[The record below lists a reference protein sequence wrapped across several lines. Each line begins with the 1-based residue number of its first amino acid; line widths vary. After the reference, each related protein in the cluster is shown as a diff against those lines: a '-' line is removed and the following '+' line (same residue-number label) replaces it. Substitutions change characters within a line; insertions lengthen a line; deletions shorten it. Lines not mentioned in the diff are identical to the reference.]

1 MFISLTLQ
9 SPHIKKPQG
18 AQDEGNKMVQK
29 KLPRLAPFV
38 RGKTLLNFFT
48 IPSTGFGSRAQCE
61 DVTLTCFKTI
71 DHYTGNFFTNKGKIE
86 INF

>member
-1 MFISLTLQ
+1 MKETRWS
-9 SPHIKKPQG
+9 K
-18 AQDEGNKMVQK
+18 K

-48 IPSTGFGSRAQCE
+48 IPSTGFGSLTQCE

-71 DHYTGNFFTNKGKIE
+71 DHYTGNFFFTKKGKLKLIFE
-86 INF
+86 FRLPEATNYK